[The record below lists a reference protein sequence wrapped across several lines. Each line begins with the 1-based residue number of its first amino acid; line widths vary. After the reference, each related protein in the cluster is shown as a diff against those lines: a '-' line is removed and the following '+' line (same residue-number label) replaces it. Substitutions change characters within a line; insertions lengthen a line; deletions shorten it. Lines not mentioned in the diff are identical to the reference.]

1 MVVLPFSARLLKTL
15 LRFIPFFSLLGAAL
29 IDEFVLDSFP
39 LLFAHSTLFY
49 WTIYRP
55 DLLPFSG
62 LFMVSLVIDGLS
74 GVDFGKTFLTF
85 LLTFLMTLSQRRS
98 LFQASFSVVWVAF
111 GFCMLFFT
119 FACYLLDW
127 VLLGQCQP
135 QKQLFYTYLGTLVSY
150 PIVFYTLLKTKRLL
164 EQA

>member
-1 MVVLPFSARLLKTL
+1 MIVLPFSTRLLRAL
-15 LRFIPFFSLLGAAL
+15 LKFIPLLSLLGAAF

-39 LLFAHSTLFY
+39 LLFAHSALFY

-62 LFMVSLVIDGLS
+62 LLCVSLIIDGLS
-74 GVDFGKTFLTF
+74 GSYFGKTFLTF

-111 GFCMLFFT
+111 GFYMLFFT
-119 FACYLLDW
+119 FTCYLLDW
-127 VLLGQCQP
+127 ILLGQFQP
-135 QKQLFYTYLGTLVSY
+135 QKQLFYTYLGALASH
-150 PIVFYTLLKTKRLL
+150 PIVFYTLLKTKRVL
-164 EQA
+164 EQT